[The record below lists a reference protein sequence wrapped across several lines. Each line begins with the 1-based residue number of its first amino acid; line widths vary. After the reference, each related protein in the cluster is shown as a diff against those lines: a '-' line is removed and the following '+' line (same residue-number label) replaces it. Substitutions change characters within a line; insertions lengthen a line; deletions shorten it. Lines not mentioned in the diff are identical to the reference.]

1 MSVITNTNLQ
11 AIVDNTETK
20 REIVDFIKANVGSE
34 GEQEQLVQFINAS
47 NDVTKLS
54 APPSNDDKLEL
65 YGLYKRGLGAKL
77 DKPGMFDFIA
87 KKKYAAWE
95 SHGDL
100 TATEAQAK
108 YVAHV
113 KNLLALDKPEN

>member
-1 MSVITNTNLQ
+1 MSAITNTNLQ

-20 REIVDFIKANVGSE
+20 REIIDFIKANVGSE
-34 GEQEQLVQFINAS
+34 EEQEQLVQFINAS

-54 APPSNDDKLEL
+54 AASNDDRLEL

-77 DKPGMFDFIA
+77 DKPGVFDFVA
-87 KKKYAAWE
+87 KKKYTAWE

-100 TATEAQAK
+100 TTTEAQAK
-108 YVAHV
+108 YVAYV